1 VTLREE
7 TEWAE
12 TVAAGWNTLAGCEPG
27 RIRRAVAEAAH
38 GGVIEEYGEGR
49 AASAIASLL
58 EAGPRPD

>member
-27 RIRRAVAEAAH
+27 RIRRAVAEAEAEAAH
-38 GGVIEEYGEGR
+38 GGVIEEYGEGQ
-49 AASAIASLL
+49 AASAIARLL
-58 EAGPRPD
+58 AAA